1 MNRAAGRYIS
11 FGSTHTWETGMQ
23 TYVVGVQTLA
33 VQPALPPP
41 ATAPKRH
48 IYCDLAVR
56 SAVSWHALYVAL
68 SFAAMDTHSLAP
80 SGAK

>member
-1 MNRAAGRYIS
+1 
-11 FGSTHTWETGMQ
+11 MQ

-41 ATAPKRH
+41 ATAPQRH

-56 SAVSWHALYVAL
+56 SASWHAPHAIH
-68 SFAAMDTHSLAP
+68 AMCSYECV
-80 SGAK
+80 